1 MEEFLLY
8 TPADRNYGLLK
19 YCEINHVNLG
29 QLWKRGL
36 SLVPSRL
43 LFLKFA
49 LSRRLGCLMILRL
62 TMRYINVHKCRL
74 NTN

>member
-36 SLVPSRL
+36 SLVPSRS
-43 LFLKFA
+43 LFFKVRIEPSSWVFNDP
-49 LSRRLGCLMILRL
+49 
-62 TMRYINVHKCRL
+62 TPDDEVHKCP
-74 NTN
+74 